1 MKQPRQALRT
11 VFGFLL
17 LAGVTVIK
25 PFQAS
30 AELEVE
36 WLHDVDITA
45 AINNNVGQTLREE
58 DKVESASLGVNY
70 SLLSNIEMGNRQA
83 VTLKLFLES
92 ERLEQLEDLSSE
104 TVGLQFVYRWQRT
117 LGYLAPYYQLNTS
130 IQLDKY
136 GVEQR
141 DSTVSRTQFFVTKRL
156 ADNLSVVA
164 GAEHFQRDSDG
175 SVFDMKHD
183 RLFLSLDFVVTP
195 FTTFYGSYG
204 FRKGDISSTARIAE
218 CNGTPVLS
226 IFRFI
231 TYAEERERDMAFEA
245 DQCGSWSTYRLDAET
260 HSVALGINMGF
271 GKSSAL
277 DFSVGYADAGAQ
289 GDISYQS
296 TIFRI
301 SYLVRL

>member
-104 TVGLQFVYRWQRT
+104 TVGLQFVYRW
-117 LGYLAPYYQLNTS
+117 
-130 IQLDKY
+130 
-136 GVEQR
+136 
-141 DSTVSRTQFFVTKRL
+141 
-156 ADNLSVVA
+156 
-164 GAEHFQRDSDG
+164 
-175 SVFDMKHD
+175 
-183 RLFLSLDFVVTP
+183 
-195 FTTFYGSYG
+195 
-204 FRKGDISSTARIAE
+204 
-218 CNGTPVLS
+218 
-226 IFRFI
+226 
-231 TYAEERERDMAFEA
+231 
-245 DQCGSWSTYRLDAET
+245 
-260 HSVALGINMGF
+260 
-271 GKSSAL
+271 
-277 DFSVGYADAGAQ
+277 
-289 GDISYQS
+289 
-296 TIFRI
+296 
-301 SYLVRL
+301 

>member
-1 MKQPRQALRT
+1 MKQPGQALRT
-11 VFGFLL
+11 VFSFLL
-17 LAGVTVIK
+17 LAGVAVIT

-45 AINNNVGQTLREE
+45 AINNNIGQALREE
-58 DKVESASLGVNY
+58 DKVESASLGLNY
-70 SLLSNIEMGNRQA
+70 SLLSNIEIGNRQA

-117 LGYLAPYYQLNTS
+117 LGYLAPYYQFNTS

-156 ADNLSVVA
+156 SDNLSMVA
-164 GAEHFQRDSDG
+164 GAEHFLRDSDG

-195 FTTFYGSYG
+195 STTFYGSYG

-231 TYAEERERDMAFEA
+231 THAEERERDLAFEA
-245 DQCGSWSTYRLDAET
+245 DQCGRWSTYRLDAET
-260 HSVALGINMGF
+260 HSAALGINMGF

-277 DFSVGYADAGAQ
+277 DFSVGYADASAR